1 MPSHITPTSESVEE
15 EGEDTESGFTF
26 DIQKTSQR
34 ALKNVQKSENK
45 QQGIKEARRDELLDG
60 MEFYLIKD
68 LFDSREEK
76 KAGKENAEDLF
87 FKSLAV
93 DLKGM
98 HLYEILNK
106 KNEMAK

>member
-15 EGEDTESGFTF
+15 EGEDTESDFTF

-45 QQGIKEARRDELLDG
+45 HQGIKDELLDG